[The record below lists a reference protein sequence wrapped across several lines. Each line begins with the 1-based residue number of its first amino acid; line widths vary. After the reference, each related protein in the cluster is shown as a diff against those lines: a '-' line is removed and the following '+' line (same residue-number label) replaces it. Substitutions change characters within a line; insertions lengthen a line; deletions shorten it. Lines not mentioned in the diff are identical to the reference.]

1 MGLEQ
6 SGGMQKAPP
15 SKKAAPKTP
24 PMVSLRALRKA
35 HGLTYPELAERIA
48 EQGVS
53 VEPDHLNAVELG
65 QCGVSEGLLAA
76 WARAYKMHPLDI
88 KTAEVL
94 AEVFAEPDQAV
105 G

>member
-1 MGLEQ
+1 
-6 SGGMQKAPP
+6 MQKAPP
-15 SKKAAPKTP
+15 AKKVAPKTP

-35 HGLTYPELAERIA
+35 HGLTYPALAERIT

-53 VEPDHLNAVELG
+53 VDPDHLNAVELG
-65 QCGVSEGLLAA
+65 QCGASTELLAA
-76 WARAYKMHPLDI
+76 WARAYNMHPLDI

-94 AEVFAEPDQAV
+94 AEVLTEPGEVA